1 MSPQKKGDVR
11 AEIEATLQERIM
23 FFDGAMGTMIQRL
36 GLQEADFRGS
46 EFASHSKP
54 LQGNNDILVLTQPD
68 AIRKIHKA
76 YLEAGSDFVE
86 TNTFSSTSI
95 AQLDYDTQKL
105 AYRLNV
111 EAARLAKEACKEV
124 EAAGFGRKYV
134 AGAMGPTNR
143 TLSISP
149 SVEQPELRNITF
161 DELVE
166 AYSEQ
171 ARGLLDGG
179 ADVLL
184 IETIFDTANAKA
196 ALFAVEKL
204 FNDEPEKYPR
214 VPIFISGT
222 ITDRRCVRRIGGLG
236 QRSRGRGG
244 GGGG

>member
-1 MSPQKKGDVR
+1 MSPQQTRANNVR
-11 AEIEATLQERIM
+11 EEIQATLQERIM

-36 GLQEADFRGS
+36 GLGEEDFRGA
-46 EFASHSKP
+46 EFVNHTKP
-54 LQGNNDILVLTQPD
+54 LQGNNDILVMTQPD
-68 AIRKIHKA
+68 AILGIHKA
-76 YLEAGSDFVE
+76 YLEAGSDFIE

-95 AQLDYDTQKL
+95 AQLDYDMQKL
-105 AYRLNV
+105 AYRLNL
-111 EAARLAKEACKEV
+111 EAARLAKRACQEV

-166 AYSEQ
+166 AYTEQ

-179 ADVLL
+179 ADILL

-204 FNDEPEKYPR
+204 FNDEPDKYPR

-222 ITDRRCVRRIGGLG
+222 ITDRR
-236 QRSRGRGG
+236 
-244 GGGG
+244 